1 MKRII
6 ILCDGTWNRA
16 DAQSPTNVVRMAQCI
31 KPTGDDGISQFV
43 IYIQGVGTQQ
53 GATALTRM
61 IDRFAGG
68 ALGLGLS
75 NNVLEAYRSLMF
87 CYEPDDEIFIMGFSR
102 GAYTARSLVGLIR
115 SAGIASVSKLDELP
129 KIMARYR
136 SRETIT
142 DPTTIDSFTFRRR
155 ISQEVTTSQEELV
168 WRAEQYGEQ
177 KQVLSIAYLGI
188 WDTVG
193 AMGLPGF
200 LGWVA
205 HIFNKGYR
213 FHDTKLSRLV
223 SSARHAVA
231 IDERRRFYPPT
242 LWDEMNDMNGEATG
256 NERPYIQE
264 WFSGN
269 HGSVGGGGEI
279 RGLSSITFDWV
290 AAGAMNAGLDLR
302 KDLLQNIQNERVAV
316 APLHPRL
323 PMKGVLGAV
332 GRAIMFFFLTDR
344 EGPKQV
350 GEVSDWVRWRTLED
364 DSYRPNTLDNVM
376 GDLLD

>member
-6 ILCDGTWNRA
+6 ILCDGTWIRA

-31 KPTGDDGISQFV
+31 KPTGDDGIIQFV

-129 KIMARYR
+129 EIMARYR

-142 DPTTIDSFTFRRR
+142 HPSTIDSFTFRRR

-200 LGWVA
+200 WGGSRISL
-205 HIFNKGYR
+205 
-213 FHDTKLSRLV
+213 TKVTVFTTPNFRALCPVHGTRWPLMNVDV
-223 SSARHAVA
+223 S
-231 IDERRRFYPPT
+231 T
-242 LWDEMNDMNGEATG
+242 
-256 NERPYIQE
+256 
-264 WFSGN
+264 
-269 HGSVGGGGEI
+269 
-279 RGLSSITFDWV
+279 
-290 AAGAMNAGLDLR
+290 
-302 KDLLQNIQNERVAV
+302 
-316 APLHPRL
+316 HPHFG
-323 PMKGVLGAV
+323 MK
-332 GRAIMFFFLTDR
+332 
-344 EGPKQV
+344 
-350 GEVSDWVRWRTLED
+350 
-364 DSYRPNTLDNVM
+364 
-376 GDLLD
+376 